1 MNIEEKKQ
9 TEGYFEQYWRYAS
22 ALRNWFVAYG
32 IGGAILF
39 ISKADLFAK
48 FSPGTKKIIVIAFLL
63 GVLVQ
68 VLLAFWNKMGHW
80 FIYRGGDDPSYRSRK
95 IYKFWDKA
103 TEWFWIDMSVDIV
116 TFFSFL
122 FATYKLITA
131 LGRFG

>member
-1 MNIEEKKQ
+1 MSIEEKKQ

-39 ISKADLFAK
+39 ISKGDLFTK
-48 FSPGTKKIIVIAFLL
+48 FPPGTKKIIVSAFLL

-68 VLLAFWNKMGHW
+68 VLLAFWNKMGQW
-80 FIYRGGDDPSYRSRK
+80 CIYRGEDDPSYRNRK

-103 TEWFWIDMSVDIV
+103 TEWFWMDVSSDIV
-116 TFFSFL
+116 TFFSFSSG
-122 FATYKLITA
+122 AYVQVE
-131 LGRFG
+131 